1 MISAV
6 LVFTPRG
13 ELVVSKFYKGTI
25 KRSIADIFRIQ
36 VINSLDVRSPIL
48 TLGSTTFHYIRTWNN
63 MWLVTVNRNNTN
75 SARIW
80 EFLYSLKSTIAMYG
94 LDDTDTIK
102 EQFMLIYE
110 MLALML
116 LEVGIIR
123 DTELSSIVKQMSIPP
138 VNPDL
143 MKQEQMSSTT
153 TSSSSTSSNSNKM
166 KVMGIPNFLNPNKT
180 MNTVTRTLSTSVSPK
195 KRNKNKNEIEMYVNE
210 KINILV
216 AKDGSI
222 LKSYVDG
229 TIDLTSHMLSPSQCQ
244 FGIND
249 NDSMTLHTMPRGSDT
264 TQTVPTSAARRVIL
278 QNYKFHQCVDL
289 EKFENDHIVKFSP
302 PAEGTIELMKYQVTE
317 GINLPFKI
325 SPIVTIMNSRTGSQ
339 TIGCGVDFRI
349 RLKSL
354 FPTKLSATMVQLKIP
369 VPPGTIEC
377 QINST
382 DGSCKFIP
390 EENVMLWKFNK
401 FQGLTE
407 NTLSAFAICSKDI
420 TELTLQ
426 QWSRPPISL
435 DFELLMFS
443 NSGLMIH
450 YFNVLPSN
458 NPAMPTR
465 TAKWIKYVSKSGA
478 YEIRY

>member
-13 ELVVSKFYKGTI
+13 ELVVSKFYKGSI

-48 TLGSTTFHYIRTWNN
+48 TLGSTTFHYIRTSNN

-80 EFLYSLKSTIAMYG
+80 EFLYSLKSIIAMYG
-94 LDDTDTIK
+94 LDNSDTIK

-110 MLALML
+110 SLAIML
-116 LEVGIIR
+116 LEVGIVK
-123 DTELSSIVKQMSIPP
+123 DTELSSIVKQMSVPP
-138 VNPDL
+138 VNSDW

-153 TSSSSTSSNSNKM
+153 SSSSSSANSNKK
-166 KVMGIPNFLNPNKT
+166 KVMGISNFLNPNKT
-180 MNTVTRTLSTSVSPK
+180 MNSVTRTLSTSVSPK

-216 AKDGSI
+216 SKDGSI

-229 TIDLTSHMLSPSQCQ
+229 TIDLTSHLVTPSLCQ

-249 NDSMTLHTMPRGSDT
+249 NDSMTLHTLPRGSDAT
-264 TQTVPTSAARRVIL
+264 HTIPTSAARKVIL
-278 QNYKFHQCVDL
+278 QNYKLHQCVDL
-289 EKFENDHIVKFSP
+289 EYFEKDHIVKFTP
-302 PAEGTIELMKYQVTE
+302 PTEGTIELMKYQVTE
-317 GINLPFKI
+317 GINLPFK
-325 SPIVTIMNSRTGSQ
+325 VTPVVTVMNSRTGPQ
-339 TIGCGVDFRI
+339 GNGCGVDFRI

-354 FPTKLSATMVQLKIP
+354 FPSKLSATMVQLKIP

-382 DGSCKFIP
+382 DGTCRFIP
-390 EENVMLWKFNK
+390 EENIMLWKFNK

-407 NTLSAFAICSKDI
+407 NTLSAIAICSKDT

-458 NPAMPTR
+458 SPAMSTR
-465 TAKWIKYVSKSGA
+465 TVKWIKYVSKSGA
-478 YEIRY
+478 YEVRY